1 MKKDI
6 PSIYKMLYEGSGK
19 AREILARTIGIFKK

>member
-6 PSIYKMLYEGSGK
+6 LSIYKMLYEGSEK
-19 AREILARTIGIFKK
+19 AREVVANIIGIFKK